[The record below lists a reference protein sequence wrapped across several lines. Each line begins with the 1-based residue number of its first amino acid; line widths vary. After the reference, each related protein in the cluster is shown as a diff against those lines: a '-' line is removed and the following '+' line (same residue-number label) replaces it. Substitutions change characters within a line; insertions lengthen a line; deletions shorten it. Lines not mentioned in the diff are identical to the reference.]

1 MSSANNSIRANTA
14 TSAAGTTTAVWEKVK
29 SNKTT
34 MLLTVGVLFFVSMFI
49 AAFIQMSNTVGSNDS
64 WNQIQPQVTKI
75 VIMVLLGITGFI
87 IASLAFYIQ
96 DPTKAVYF
104 SIIISGLSLGLGF
117 IALSVAAISR

>member
-1 MSSANNSIRANTA
+1 MSSANNSVKANSINA
-14 TSAAGTTTAVWEKVK
+14 VAGTTTAVWEKVK

-49 AAFIQMSNTVGSNDS
+49 AAFVQMSNTVGSNDT

-75 VIMVLLGITGFI
+75 VVMVLLGITGFI

-96 DPTKAVYF
+96 DPSKAVYF
-104 SIIISGLSLGLGF
+104 TIIVSGLSLGLAF